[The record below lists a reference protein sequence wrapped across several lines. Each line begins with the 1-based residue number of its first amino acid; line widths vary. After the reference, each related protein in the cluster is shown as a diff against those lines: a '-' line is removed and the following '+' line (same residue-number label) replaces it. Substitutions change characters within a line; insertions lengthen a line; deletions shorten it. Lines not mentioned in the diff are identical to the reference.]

1 MMSPHDCDKPSTVD
15 GKLANIVSSNPQ
27 EGTMYISSGFAGTK
41 LTLSGKSAILAHINF
56 VNILFLYG
64 SACM

>member
-27 EGTMYISSGFAGTK
+27 EGNMYISSGFAGTK
-41 LTLSGKSAILAHINF
+41 LTL
-56 VNILFLYG
+56 
-64 SACM
+64 